1 MWGHLPA
8 IFAQGEVVVGGGGSD
23 GGDHVGGVL
32 GEGCVRSVLECTL
45 CVPCASS
52 GGLCNFLLGGET
64 TETD

>member
-1 MWGHLPA
+1 MGSPA
-8 IFAQGEVVVGGGGSD
+8 RNICSGEVVVGGGGSD